1 MADVRAAGR
10 LVLQPR
16 MGFGDAAHMRRGLAA
31 TKTAAP
37 ATVGTITLD
46 SYTRLGDHDGAR
58 RMLAAGVEL
67 NGYPI
72 VAHDAGTT
80 LAMLDGIR
88 DDAFPV
94 QVRHGSPTPDRLFR
108 RLCDLGLTATE
119 GGPVS
124 YCLPYGRTPLRESR
138 RSWERCCRMLADT
151 GESGVEPHLETFGGC
166 MLGQLCPPGLLVAIS
181 VLEALFFRRYGLRS
195 VSLSY
200 AQQASPAQDHE
211 ALHAL
216 RHLGD
221 RFLSGLDWHIVLYA
235 YMGLYPRTRSGAEAL
250 LADAAGLAV
259 RGGATRLIV
268 KTTAESARIPTIAE
282 NVAALRHAASAAHD
296 AATSVMYDA
305 AVYDAAASVAQ
316 NARVVAPPASDTG
329 VLAEATAIV
338 EAVLDLDDDVGKA
351 MERAFRRGYLDIP
364 YCPHPDNAGR
374 TSSYL
379 DHDDRLRWRDTGRLP
394 VAEPR
399 RAAGRHFGTADLLEC
414 LTRVRRKYDPIEV
427 ST

>member
-1 MADVRAAGR
+1 MTAFGRFVADVRAAGG

-16 MGFGDAAHMRRGLAA
+16 MGFGGAAHMRRGLAA
-31 TKTAAP
+31 TKAAAP

-58 RMLAAGVEL
+58 RALAAGVEL

-72 VAHDAGTT
+72 VAHEAGTT

-88 DDAFPV
+88 DDGFPV
-94 QVRHGSPTPDRLFR
+94 QVRHGSPAPDRLFR

-138 RSWERCCRMLADT
+138 QSWERCCRMLAQT
-151 GESGVEPHLETFGGC
+151 RESGVEPHLETFGGC

-181 VLEALFFRRYGLRS
+181 LLEALFFRRHGVLS

-200 AQQASPAQDHE
+200 AQQASPDQDEE

-216 RHLGD
+216 RRLAA
-221 RFLSGLDWHIVLYA
+221 RFLPGLDWHVVLYA
-235 YMGLYPRTRSGAEAL
+235 YMGLYPRTRAGAEAL

-259 RGGATRLIV
+259 RGGAARLIV
-268 KTTAESARIPTIAE
+268 KTTAESARIPTITE
-282 NVAALRHAASAAHD
+282 NVAALRHAASAAEQAGS
-296 AATSVMYDA
+296 AAHPV
-305 AVYDAAASVAQ
+305 
-316 NARVVAPPASDTG
+316 PDTG
-329 VLAEATAIV
+329 VLAEARSIV

-351 MERAFRRGYLDIP
+351 MERAFHRGYLDIP

-399 RAAGRHFGTADLLEC
+399 RAVGRHFGAADLLEC
-414 LTRVRRKYDPIEV
+414 LSRVRRKYDGEPVEAHGSSPFEV
-427 ST
+427 RT